1 MRTGERP
8 VTLLSAP
15 PAWPPYRYNSHVNEE
30 QRSEAVARF
39 RLTVQMAE
47 FGIGMMFARLRR
59 EHPEESD
66 DEIRERL
73 RSYLHN
79 RPPDAP
85 GRIVQFPRR

>member
-1 MRTGERP
+1 
-8 VTLLSAP
+8 
-15 PAWPPYRYNSHVNEE
+15 
-30 QRSEAVARF
+30 
-39 RLTVQMAE
+39 
-47 FGIGMMFARLRR
+47 MMFARLRR

-85 GRIVQFPRR
+85 GRIVQFPRQ